1 MDLIILLRHD
11 SDPILNVQCDVFEE
25 ELTADNEALDELRE
39 QSTVDIQDSKALFNA
54 IDKKVGI
61 CR

>member
-1 MDLIILLRHD
+1 M
-11 SDPILNVQCDVFEE
+11 FEE

-61 CR
+61 CWWNVKLNLKVLKKIPHI